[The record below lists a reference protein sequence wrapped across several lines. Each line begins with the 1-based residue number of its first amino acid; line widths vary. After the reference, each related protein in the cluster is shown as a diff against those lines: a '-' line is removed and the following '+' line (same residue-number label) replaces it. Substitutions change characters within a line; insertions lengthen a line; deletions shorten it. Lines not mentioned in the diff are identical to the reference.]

1 MPVETAKSVRNRQNK
16 RITGYNPEDFARQFR
31 RIMKKSDIEDY
42 TILIPRQQAEVQ
54 YGIWIVFTR

>member
-1 MPVETAKSVRNRQNK
+1 MPIETAKSIRNRQNK
-16 RITGYNPEDFARQFR
+16 RIAGYNPEDFARQFR
-31 RIMKKSDIEDY
+31 RIMKQSDIEDY